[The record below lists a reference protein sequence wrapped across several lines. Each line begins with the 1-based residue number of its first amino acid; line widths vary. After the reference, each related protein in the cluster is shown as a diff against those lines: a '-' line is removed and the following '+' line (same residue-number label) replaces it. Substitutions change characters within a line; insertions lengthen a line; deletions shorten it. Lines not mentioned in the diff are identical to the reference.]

1 MKDGFPIL
9 LPEPCRVRP
18 GGGMFRVPDG
28 AGVAAPEG
36 CSRARAAIF
45 QALEESGGAVSKGW
59 KSAGRAAVT
68 LALDSAAAAAP
79 EGYRLVIAPDGI
91 RISSPDEAGLLRAA
105 ATLRQIAR
113 VCGRDWP
120 GAEIDDAP
128 AFAVRGVLLDISR
141 DKVPTM
147 DTLRGIVGLL
157 AELKFNRLELYTE
170 HTFAYRAHPEVWA
183 EASPITPDEVR
194 TLDAWCRE
202 AGIELVPNQNSF
214 GHMERWLKHP
224 RYAPLA
230 EAPEGSVPPWGG
242 PRRGPSTLDPGNP
255 ASFDLVRGLYD
266 ELLPCFTS
274 RSFNINCDETWELG
288 QGRSRARCEA
298 EGRGRVYLGFLRKLH
313 ADVRARGFAVQAW
326 GDVVHQHPELIPE
339 LPRDLAMLEWGY
351 EAAHDFDGRCARFAD
366 AGLRFL
372 VCPGTSTWNSI
383 AGRWTNALGNLAAAA
398 RAGLAHGAGGFVVTD
413 WGDGGH
419 WQPWPASWL
428 PLAAAS
434 MCAWSGA
441 PPAEADLLRSADAH
455 VFHDAEGGTAAIARD
470 LADAYRL
477 PGREPENASLFF
489 KWLQPDVPAALRTG
503 LDPVRLRAAAEAIGG
518 IATRLPRLKPGRP
531 GVAQVRDEL
540 AWAAGMMRLGAERG
554 AALCEGRSDADL
566 RDAMAP
572 ALREAIG
579 GHRRLWLLR
588 NRPGGLRDSAG
599 RLEALLPE
607 APTCDRPRPT
617 PPGERRPP
625 GSTFRQTQVIG

>member
-1 MKDGFPIL
+1 
-9 LPEPCRVRP
+9 
-18 GGGMFRVPDG
+18 MFRVPEG
-28 AGVAAPEG
+28 AGLAAPET
-36 CSRARAAIF
+36 CSRARAAF
-45 QALEESGGAVSKGW
+45 VQALEEGGAAVSKDW
-59 KSAGRAAVT
+59 KSGACATAT
-68 LALDSAAAAAP
+68 LVLDPAAAASP
-79 EGYRLVIAPDGI
+79 EGYRLVIAQDGV
-91 RISSPDEAGLLRAA
+91 RAASPDEAGLLRAA

-113 VCGRDWP
+113 ACGRDWP
-120 GAEIDDAP
+120 CTEIDDAP
-128 AFAVRGVLLDISR
+128 AFPVRGVLLDISR

-147 DTLRGIVGLL
+147 DTLRGIVDLL
-157 AELKFNRLELYTE
+157 SELKFNRLELYTE

-183 EASPITPDEVR
+183 DASPVGPDEVR
-194 TLDAWCRE
+194 TLDAWCRG

-255 ASFDLVRGLYD
+255 ASFDLVRSLYD

-274 RSFNINCDETWELG
+274 RTFNINCDETWELG

-313 ADVRARGFAVQAW
+313 ADVRARGVAVQAW
-326 GDVVHQHPELIPE
+326 GDVVHQHPELIPD
-339 LPRDLAMLEWGY
+339 LPRDLTMLEWGY
-351 EAAHDFDGRCARFAD
+351 EAAHDFDGRCARFAA
-366 AGLRFL
+366 AGLPFL

-398 RAGLAHGAGGFVVTD
+398 RAGLAHGAGGFLVTD

-434 MCAWSGA
+434 ACAWSGA
-441 PPAEADLLRSADAH
+441 PPAEGDLLRGADAH
-455 VFHDAEGGTAAIARD
+455 VFRDTAGGTAAVARD

-477 PGREPENASLFF
+477 PGREPENASLLF

-503 LDPVRLRAAAEAIGG
+503 LDPARIRAAAEAMGG
-518 IATRLPRLKPGRP
+518 MAARLPQLPPGRP
-531 GVAQVRDEL
+531 GTAQVRDEL
-540 AWAAGMMRLGAERG
+540 AWAAGLMRLGAERG
-554 AALCEGRSDADL
+554 AALCEGQSDAGL
-566 RDAMAP
+566 RTALAP
-572 ALREAIG
+572 ALRGAIVEY
-579 GHRRLWLLR
+579 RRLWLLR
-588 NRPGGLRDSAG
+588 NRPGGLRDSAS
-599 RLEALLPE
+599 RLEALLP
-607 APTCDRPRPT
+607 AASGSGKMH
-617 PPGERRPP
+617 PP
-625 GSTFRQTQVIG
+625 